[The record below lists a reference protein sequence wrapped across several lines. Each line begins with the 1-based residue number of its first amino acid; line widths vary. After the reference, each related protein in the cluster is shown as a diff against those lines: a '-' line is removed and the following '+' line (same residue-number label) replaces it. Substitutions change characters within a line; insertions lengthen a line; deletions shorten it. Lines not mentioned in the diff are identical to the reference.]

1 MGMVSGPAGCV
12 CHFVWRGR
20 LFLIIMMMIFISI
33 LIQYIIVENIHYG
46 DYWWW
51 WFFLWWWWWWW
62 WWLIFRCAHT
72 HILEK
77 HVILTVHYTTW
88 RYTALRHTVLLPKWN
103 YTDTTLGWHMDTTM
117 IQTHKIQTYKQ
128 TYTHVRMHTHS
139 YILIRYIPW
148 YNVTQQNKGKP

>member
-1 MGMVSGPAGCV
+1 MGTISGPAGCV

-62 WWLIFRCAHT
+62 WWWLIFRCAHT

-77 HVILTVHYTTW
+77 HPAGCGIARVGASTCWKKWQPFQCFVAFWSAKNVPKKCHFSWILQPLQHKFRTFFALPLSLIIVHVD
-88 RYTALRHTVLLPKWN
+88 L
-103 YTDTTLGWHMDTTM
+103 TD
-117 IQTHKIQTYKQ
+117 
-128 TYTHVRMHTHS
+128 
-139 YILIRYIPW
+139 
-148 YNVTQQNKGKP
+148 